1 MKVTERLRTRSIS
14 KETNKSGD
22 QLPTAQEFIRSE
34 KKTNKTRNVLK
45 DTCPI
50 CDKYVTTG
58 V

>member
-34 KKTNKTRNVLK
+34 KK
-45 DTCPI
+45 
-50 CDKYVTTG
+50 DKQNMKCLERHMPNMW
-58 V
+58 